1 MFQAVDGTIELRD
14 EPLSPEKACKMK
26 PSSSPSNTD
35 PTLSALAGQLN
46 LSHPLVQMAETIDWQ
61 SFEEK
66 FGRVVKASGGRPA
79 LATRLMVGLH
89 YLKALYDESDESVVS
104 KWVENPY
111 WQHFCGER
119 VFQHELPCHPT
130 SLVKWR
136 KQIGVDGFE
145 QLLGQIIQTAMRTA
159 VLKPK
164 EIERVN
170 VDTTVQEKAVAFPTD
185 ARLYN
190 QARTTLV
197 REARK
202 RGIKLR
208 QSYVRVGQYAF
219 FKQSRYRVSKQLK
232 RARKYT
238 RKLRTYLGRMIRDIE
253 RKLPQPD
260 AEMAELLNRA
270 KRIEQQQRSDANK
283 IYSMHAPEVECI
295 AKGKVHKRYEFGCKV
310 VLVTTSASNWI
321 VGTAAVHGNP
331 YDGATL
337 SDVMMQT
344 SQLTGIA
351 PKKAAVDK
359 GFRGSKHHPDG
370 LQVLVAGTRKFKG
383 VLKRLVKR
391 RSAIEPVIGHVKH
404 DHALGRNFLKGQQGD
419 RINALLATCGFNLR
433 KLFRAFGDGKL
444 LQSPAV

>member
-1 MFQAVDGTIELRD
+1 
-14 EPLSPEKACKMK
+14 MK

-35 PTLSALAGQLN
+35 LPPSALARQLN
-46 LSHPLVQMAETIDWQ
+46 LKHPLVQLAETIAWQ

-66 FGRVVKASGGRPA
+66 FGRVAKPSGGRPA
-79 LATRLMVGLH
+79 LPTRLMVGLH
-89 YLKALYDESDESVVS
+89 YLKALYDESDETVVA

-111 WQHFCGER
+111 WQYFCGEAE
-119 VFQHELPCHPT
+119 FQHDFPCHPT

-159 VLKPK
+159 VMKPR

-190 QARTTLV
+190 QARIILV

-202 RGIKLR
+202 RGVKLR
-208 QSYVRVGQYAF
+208 QSYVRVGKYAF
-219 FKQSRYRVSKQLK
+219 FKQSRYRVARQLK
-232 RARKYT
+232 RARQHT
-238 RKLRTYLGRMIRDIE
+238 RKLRTYLGRVIRDIE

-260 AEMAELLNRA
+260 AEMAVLLNRA
-270 KRIEQQQRSDANK
+270 KQIKQQKKSDSNK
-283 IYSMHAPEVECI
+283 VYSMHAPEVECI

-321 VGTAAVHGNP
+321 VGADAVHGNP

-337 SDVMMQT
+337 SDVIEQT
-344 SQLTGIA
+344 RRLTDVA
-351 PKKAAVDK
+351 PKQAAVDK
-359 GFRGSKHHPDG
+359 GFRGTKHHPEG
-370 LQVLVAGTRKFKG
+370 LEVLVAGTRKFKG

-391 RSAIEPVIGHVKH
+391 RSAIEPVIGHLKH
-404 DHALGRNFLKGQQGD
+404 DHALGRNFLKGAQG
-419 RINALLATCGFNLR
+419 
-433 KLFRAFGDGKL
+433 
-444 LQSPAV
+444 

>member
-1 MFQAVDGTIELRD
+1 
-14 EPLSPEKACKMK
+14 MK
-26 PSSSPSNTD
+26 PSSSPLNTD
-35 PTLSALAGQLN
+35 SPLSALARQLN
-46 LSHPLVQMAETIDWQ
+46 LKHPLVQLAETIEWQ
-61 SFEEK
+61 TFEAK
-66 FGRVVKASGGRPA
+66 FGRVAKASGGRPA
-79 LATRLMVGLH
+79 LPTRLMVGLH

-111 WQHFCGER
+111 WQYFCGEQM
-119 VFQHELPCHPT
+119 FQHDFPCHPT

-136 KQIGVDGFE
+136 KQIGVEGFE

-159 VLKPK
+159 VMQPK

-190 QARTTLV
+190 HARITLV
-197 REARK
+197 RAARK
-202 RGIKLR
+202 RGVKLR
-208 QSYVRVGQYAF
+208 QSYVRVGKYAF
-219 FKQSRYRVSKQLK
+219 FKQSRYRVARQLK

-238 RKLRTYLGRMIRDIE
+238 RKLRTYLGRVMRDIE

-260 AEMAELLNRA
+260 AEMAVLLNRA
-270 KRIEQQQRSDANK
+270 KQIEQQKKSDSK
-283 IYSMHAPEVECI
+283 KLYSMHAPEVECI

-321 VGTAAVHGNP
+321 VGAEAVHGNP

-337 SDVMMQT
+337 SDVIAQT
-344 SQLTGIA
+344 SQLTGIV
-351 PKKAAVDK
+351 PKQAAVDK
-359 GFRGSKHHPDG
+359 GFRGTKHHPDG

-391 RSAIEPVIGHVKH
+391 RSAIEPVIGHLKH
-404 DHALGRNFLKGQQGD
+404 DHALGRNFLKGKQGD
-419 RINALLATCGFNLR
+419 RINALLSACGFNLR
-433 KLFRAFGDGKL
+433 KLYRCCLDAAGSYAL
-444 LQSPAV
+444 A

>member
-1 MFQAVDGTIELRD
+1 
-14 EPLSPEKACKMK
+14 MK
-26 PSSSPSNTD
+26 PPSSPSNSD
-35 PTLSALAGQLN
+35 PLLSALARQLN
-46 LSHPLVQMAETIDWQ
+46 LGHPLVQLAETIDWQ
-61 SFEEK
+61 SFEDK

-79 LATRLMVGLH
+79 LPTRLMVGLH
-89 YLKALYDESDESVVS
+89 YLKALYAESDESVVS

-111 WQHFCGER
+111 WQHFCGEQ
-119 VFQHELPCHPT
+119 VFQHEFPCHPT

-145 QLLGQIIQTAMRTA
+145 QLLGQIIQTALRTA

-190 QARTTLV
+190 HARTTLV
-197 REARK
+197 HAARK
-202 RGIKLR
+202 RGIDLR
-208 QSYVRVGQYAF
+208 QSYVRVGKYAF
-219 FKQSRYRVSKQLK
+219 FKQSRYRVARQLK

-238 RKLRTYLGRMIRDIE
+238 RKLRTYLGRVIRDIE

-260 AEMAELLNRA
+260 VEMAMLLSRA
-270 KRIEQQQRSDANK
+270 KRIEQQQRSDSNK
-283 IYSMHAPEVECI
+283 VYSMHAPEVECI

-321 VGTAAVHGNP
+321 VGAAAVHGNP

-337 SDVMMQT
+337 SDVITQT
-344 SQLTGIA
+344 SQLTGVS
-351 PKKAAVDK
+351 PKQAAVDK
-359 GFRGSKHHPDG
+359 GFRGRKHHPEG

-404 DHALGRNFLKGQQGD
+404 DHALGRNFLKGKRGD
-419 RINALLATCGFNLR
+419 RINAFMAACGFNLR
-433 KLFRAFGDGKL
+433 KLFRAFEDGKFSR
-444 LQSPAV
+444 SPAV